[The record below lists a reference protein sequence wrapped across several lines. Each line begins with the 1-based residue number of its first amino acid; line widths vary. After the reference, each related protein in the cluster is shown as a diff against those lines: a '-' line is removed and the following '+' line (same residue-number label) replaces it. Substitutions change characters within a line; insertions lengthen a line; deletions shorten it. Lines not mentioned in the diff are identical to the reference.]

1 MLVVMKHNAS
11 SQEIRDVVDMIQ
23 EIGFEAR
30 PIPGRQRTSVGL
42 IGNDGQVEPN
52 LFQSHPGVLEVIPV
66 SHSYKQVSREWKEEN
81 TVVSLPNGTRIGG
94 KEIALMAGLCAV
106 ENEEQILGI
115 ARTLGEMGATILRGG
130 PPSPDP
136 LRHH

>member
-11 SQEIRDVVDMIQ
+11 SQQINDVVEMIQ
-23 EIGFEAR
+23 ELGYEAR

-52 LFQSHPGVLEVIPV
+52 LFQSLSGVLEVIPV

-81 TVVSLPNGTRIGG
+81 TTVTLENGTVVGG
-94 KEIALMAGLCAV
+94 KDIVLMAGPCA
-106 ENEEQILGI
+106 EEGEHHILEI
-115 ARTLGEMGATILRGG
+115 SLSLA
-130 PPSPDP
+130 
-136 LRHH
+136 